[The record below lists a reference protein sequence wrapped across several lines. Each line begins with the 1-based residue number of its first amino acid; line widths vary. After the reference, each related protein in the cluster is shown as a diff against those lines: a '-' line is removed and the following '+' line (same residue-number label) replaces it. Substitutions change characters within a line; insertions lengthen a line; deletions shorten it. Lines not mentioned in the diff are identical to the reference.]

1 MKHRRRRDPSAAS
14 RGLLGF
20 MLGLTIAAW
29 LTHNIGPSP
38 DVWGGLL
45 P

>member
-1 MKHRRRRDPSAAS
+1 MKTDRDRSRAS

-20 MLGLTIAAW
+20 MLGLVLASW
-29 LTHNIGPSP
+29 LAGDVGPT
-38 DVWGGLL
+38 VEGLGRMI

>member
-1 MKHRRRRDPSAAS
+1 MKTDQERSRAS

-20 MLGLTIAAW
+20 MLGLVLASW
-29 LTHNIGPSP
+29 LAGDVGPT
-38 DVWGGLL
+38 VEGLGRMI